1 MLKGYYQ
8 SSKQHY
14 NFSTF
19 QHYNNGMQNGRLII
33 FSAPSGAGK
42 TTIVQHLLSKIPGL
56 EFSISATTRKP
67 RGDEK
72 NGKDYYFIS
81 KEEFLH
87 RIATKQF
94 VEFEEVYTG
103 TFYGTL
109 RTEIERI
116 WQNGNA
122 VIFDI
127 DVEGGLHL
135 KRKYDGQ
142 ALAIFVQPPSL
153 EVLIERL
160 TGRGTDSAEKLQERF
175 IKAEKELKYAP
186 QFDIILKNY
195 DLETACKEAEKLV
208 KDFISPPAP

>member
-1 MLKGYYQ
+1 MKEG
-8 SSKQHY
+8 K
-14 NFSTF
+14 
-19 QHYNNGMQNGRLII
+19 LII

-42 TTIVQHLLSKIPGL
+42 TTIVHHLLGKIPEL
-56 EFSISATTRKP
+56 EFSISATTRAP

-72 NGKDYYFIS
+72 DGSDYYFIS

-87 RIATKQF
+87 RIAKKQF
-94 VEFEEVYTG
+94 VEFEEVYSG

-116 WQNGNA
+116 WSTGKT

-127 DVEGGLHL
+127 DVEGGMHL
-135 KRKYDGQ
+135 KRKYADQ

-160 TGRGTDSAEKLQERF
+160 TGRGTDSPEKLQERF
-175 IKAEKELKYAP
+175 AKAEKELNYAP

-195 DLETACKEAEKLV
+195 DLQTACKEAEELV
-208 KDFISPPAP
+208 TKFIGR

>member
-1 MLKGYYQ
+1 MLESYRSTLQ
-8 SSKQHY
+8 LF
-14 NFSTF
+14 NLPTF
-19 QHYNNGMQNGRLII
+19 QQKMKEGKLII

-42 TTIVQHLLSKIPGL
+42 TTIVHHLLSKFPNL
-56 EFSISATTRKP
+56 EFSISATTRKA

-72 NGKDYYFIS
+72 QGLDYYFIS
-81 KEEFLH
+81 NEEFLH
-87 RIATKQF
+87 RIAKKQF

-116 WQNGNA
+116 WEQGKT

-135 KRKYDGQ
+135 KRKYDGM

-153 EVLIERL
+153 AVLKERL
-160 TGRGTDSAEKLQERF
+160 ASRGTDSAEKLQERF
-175 IKAEKELKYAP
+175 IKAEKELNYAP

-195 DLETACKEAEKLV
+195 DLETACKDAEELV
-208 KDFISPPAP
+208 RNFIDPVGS

>member
-1 MLKGYYQ
+1 MTKEGKLV
-8 SSKQHY
+8 
-14 NFSTF
+14 
-19 QHYNNGMQNGRLII
+19 I

-42 TTIVQHLLSKIPGL
+42 TTIVHHLLGHIPNL
-56 EFSISATTRKP
+56 EFSISATTRTP
-67 RGDEK
+67 RGDEQ

-81 KEEFLH
+81 LPEFTH
-87 RIATKQF
+87 RIAKKQF

-116 WQNGNA
+116 WAKGKT

-153 EVLIERL
+153 EVLKERL

-175 IKAEKELKYAP
+175 EKAEKELNYAP

-195 DLETACKEAEKLV
+195 DLETACTEAEKLV
-208 KDFISPPAP
+208 KDFIGPPAP

>member
-1 MLKGYYQ
+1 MTQWPNDDNDPMTEQKM
-8 SSKQHY
+8 SKE
-14 NFSTF
+14 
-19 QHYNNGMQNGRLII
+19 GKLII

-42 TTIVQHLLSKIPGL
+42 TTIVHHLLNKMPEL
-56 EFSISATTRKP
+56 EFSVSATTRQA
-67 RGDEK
+67 RGDEEHE
-72 NGKDYYFIS
+72 KDYYFIS

-87 RIATKQF
+87 RIAKKQF

-116 WQNGNA
+116 WEKGKT

-127 DVEGGLHL
+127 DVEGGMHL

-160 TGRGTDSAEKLQERF
+160 TGRGTDSPEKLQERF
-175 IKAEKELKYAP
+175 VKAEKELKYAP

-195 DLETACKEAEKLV
+195 DLETACKEAEQLV
-208 KDFISPPAP
+208 KDFICPPTP

>member
-1 MLKGYYQ
+1 M
-8 SSKQHY
+8 
-14 NFSTF
+14 NP
-19 QHYNNGMQNGRLII
+19 NGKLII

-42 TTIVQHLLSKIPGL
+42 TTIVQHLLGKIPEL
-56 EFSISATTRKP
+56 AFSISATTRKA

-72 NGKDYYFIS
+72 DGKDYYFIS

-87 RIATKQF
+87 LIARKYF
-94 VEFEEVYTG
+94 VEFEEVYSG

-116 WQNGNA
+116 WKTDKT

-135 KRKYDGQ
+135 KRKYGEA

-153 EVLIERL
+153 EVLKERL
-160 TGRGTDSAEKLQERF
+160 AGRGTDSPEKLQERF
-175 IKAEKELKYAP
+175 AKAEKELNYAP
-186 QFDIILKNY
+186 QFDIILKNH
-195 DLETACKEAEKLV
+195 DLQTACVEAEELV
-208 KDFISPPAP
+208 KNFLRK

>member
-1 MLKGYYQ
+1 MDQEGK
-8 SSKQHY
+8 
-14 NFSTF
+14 
-19 QHYNNGMQNGRLII
+19 LII

-42 TTIVQHLLSKIPGL
+42 TTIVHHLLSIIPEL
-56 EFSISATTRKP
+56 EFSISATTRQA
-67 RGDEK
+67 RGDEED
-72 NGKDYYFIS
+72 GKDYYFIS
-81 KEEFLH
+81 LAEFTH
-87 RIATKQF
+87 RIAKKQF

-116 WQNGNA
+116 WAKGKT

-160 TGRGTDSAEKLQERF
+160 TGRGTDSEEKLRERF
-175 IKAEKELKYAP
+175 AKAEKELKYAP

-195 DLETACKEAEKLV
+195 DLETACAEAKELV
-208 KDFISPPAP
+208 SSFISPPTPVS

>member
-1 MLKGYYQ
+1 MELMTKEG
-8 SSKQHY
+8 K
-14 NFSTF
+14 
-19 QHYNNGMQNGRLII
+19 LII

-42 TTIVQHLLSKIPGL
+42 TTIVHHLLGKMPEL
-56 EFSISATTRKP
+56 EFSISATTRP
-67 RGDEK
+67 ARGDEQD
-72 NGKDYYFIS
+72 GKDYYFIS
-81 KEEFLH
+81 LPEFTH
-87 RIATKQF
+87 RIAKKQF

-116 WQNGNA
+116 WAKGKT

-127 DVEGGLHL
+127 DVEGGMHL
-135 KRKYDGQ
+135 KRKYQEQ

-160 TGRGTDSAEKLQERF
+160 TGRGTDSPEKLQERF
-175 IKAEKELKYAP
+175 AKAEKELNYAP

-195 DLETACKEAEKLV
+195 DLETACKDAEDLV
-208 KDFISPPAP
+208 RGFIEK